1 MWQHL
6 DDPTPPVP
14 DIGRYAAVL
23 RRSADLRAQRR
34 WRRSTGAVI
43 AVLVGALAVTSGLS
57 ITARGHGASAV
68 DTAYQFERQPVPR
81 PGVLVPASALSDVVF
96 TGTTRTTGTT
106 GTTGFALAVHDQ
118 HLVLAGSTDA
128 GRAWRVIDGRMPSLG
143 AVPGTTATG
152 TAQIQFTSRADGYFW
167 TAPSVGESPSAL
179 WTTSDGGTA
188 WSRAPIGPTVYDATA
203 IQRNVWA
210 LVGSCPGTGAACTLW
225 VEVSTDGG
233 TTWQPA
239 PGLVP
244 ASVGPGASLVELAR
258 VSTTSAYVYSGVDG
272 TATLAFT
279 SDAGA
284 TWSTRPVPC
293 TAPDDL
299 GAELALS
306 STADLWLVCGGQASG
321 GSQEKALFRSSDA
334 GETWALAAETPGLG
348 STGAAPPPGIGVLP
362 VAGYVAPYSIGHKNL
377 AVLTP
382 STAWLFPSRGVVSV
396 TTDGGTTWKVVAP
409 LADAGFGAGAPGNVT
424 FTTDTDGWVVEL
436 GVGLW
441 RTTDGVHWR
450 AAGA

>member
-6 DDPTPPVP
+6 DDPAPPVP
-14 DIGRYAAVL
+14 DVGRYAAVL

-34 WRRSTGAVI
+34 WRRSTGIVI
-43 AVLVGALAVTSGLS
+43 AALLAALAVTSGLS
-57 ITARGHGASAV
+57 ITARGNGAPAV
-68 DTAYQFERQPVPR
+68 DTAYQFERQPVPS
-81 PGVLVPASALSDVVF
+81 PGVVVPASALTDVVF
-96 TGTTRTTGTT
+96 TGTPASGATG
-106 GTTGFALAVHDQ
+106 GTGFALAVHGQ
-118 HLVLAGSTDA
+118 HLVLARTADG
-128 GRAWRVIDGRMPSLG
+128 GRTWRVVDGQMPSLG
-143 AVPGTTATG
+143 VAAGTATATG
-152 TAQIQFTSRADGYFW
+152 TAQVQFTSPADGYYW
-167 TAPSVGESPSAL
+167 TAPPVGESPSAL

-188 WSRAPIGPTVYDATA
+188 WRRAPIGPTVYDATA

-233 TTWQPA
+233 ATWQPA
-239 PGLVP
+239 AGLVP
-244 ASVGPGASLVELAR
+244 ASVGPAASLVELAR
-258 VSTTSAYVYSGVDG
+258 VSTTSAYVYSGVG
-272 TATLAFT
+272 GAATLAFT

-321 GSQEKALFRSSDA
+321 GSQEKALFRSSD
-334 GETWALAAETPGLG
+334 GGSTWALAAETAGLG
-348 STGAAPPPGIGVLP
+348 SAGAAAPPGVGALP

-396 TTDGGTTWKVVAP
+396 TTDGGTRWKAVAP
-409 LADAGFGAGAPGNVT
+409 LADAGFGSGAPGNVT
-424 FTTDTDGWVVEL
+424 FTTDTDGWVVEQ

-441 RTTDGVHWR
+441 HTTDGVRWR
-450 AAGA
+450 PAGG